1 MEPKCTSA
9 KLPGRGP
16 RQEAEEAEEARDQPT
31 RTHVKRCQVSF
42 AVCPRPFDPF
52 DRLHASSE
60 TPNPPPYAPNPQH

>member
-42 AVCPRPFDPF
+42 ALKLPE
-52 DRLHASSE
+52 H
-60 TPNPPPYAPNPQH
+60 

>member
-16 RQEAEEAEEARDQPT
+16 RQEEAEEAEEARDQPT

-42 AVCPRPFDPF
+42 ALKLPE
-52 DRLHASSE
+52 H
-60 TPNPPPYAPNPQH
+60 